1 MKQGFPIKGGIIP
14 ICVFTWLDGGFKH
27 FFETLGEMIQ
37 VDVRIFFN
45 QLATVASYMW
55 IITSHY
61 KDQYSVIE

>member
-1 MKQGFPIKGGIIP
+1 MVVSNI
-14 ICVFTWLDGGFKH
+14 

-45 QLATVASYMW
+45 QLASQLYMW
-55 IITSHY
+55 IITSQY

>member
-1 MKQGFPIKGGIIP
+1 MAVSNI
-14 ICVFTWLDGGFKH
+14 